1 MVQVIWE
8 FVVRKETLA
17 QFEQAYGPQGSWVR
31 LFERYPGYQGT
42 ELVRDAANPLRYM
55 TIDSWDTLEHRG
67 EMLKNGQAEYTS
79 LDRELGVLVDSEI
92 EVGVFTSL

>member
-67 EMLKNGQAEYTS
+67 EMLKNGQAEYTR

>member
-8 FVVRKETLA
+8 FVVRKEKLA
-17 QFEQAYGPQGSWVR
+17 EFEQAYGPQGSWVR
-31 LFERYPGYQGT
+31 LFEHYPGYRGT
-42 ELVRDAANPLRYM
+42 ELVRDQANPRRYV

-67 EMLKNGQAEYTS
+67 EMLKNGQAEYRR

>member
-31 LFERYPGYQGT
+31 LFQHYPGYQGT
-42 ELVRDAANPLRYM
+42 ELVRDSANPLRFL
-55 TIDSWDTLEHRG
+55 TIDSWASLEHRG
-67 EMLKNGQAEYTS
+67 EMLRNGQAEYTR
-79 LDRELGVLVDSEI
+79 LDRELGVLVESEI